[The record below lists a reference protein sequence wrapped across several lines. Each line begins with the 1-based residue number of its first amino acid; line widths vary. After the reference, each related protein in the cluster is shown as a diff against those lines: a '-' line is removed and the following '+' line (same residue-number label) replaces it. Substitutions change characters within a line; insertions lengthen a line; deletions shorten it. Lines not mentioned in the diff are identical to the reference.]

1 MPSPDQDALQQ
12 AFADHSRRWQGF
24 KFVYPV
30 ISRRAG
36 GLSIGVNLNTDKKCN
51 FACPYCQVDRS
62 VPGSSMPASAD
73 EVMVEVEKIL
83 NLYQKDELIFPN
95 ILPEHRRLKDIS
107 FSGDGEPTLSP
118 LFPEIAKRLA
128 DQNPCKLVLIT
139 NSTLVHLPKV
149 REGIAALCSKN
160 GEVWAK
166 LDAGSEP
173 FFKVMSGSK
182 FSLDTITQHIAD
194 LLSEFPGRVQ
204 TMLCQIDGS
213 GWNAV
218 ETYLYT
224 ERLKSIRDVAQ
235 KRLRE
240 VQLYTT
246 ARHTASNI
254 GPEPS
259 IIMDTVANQVR
270 YACPGLKVGIYA

>member
-1 MPSPDQDALQQ
+1 MDDTLALKA
-12 AFADHSRRWQGF
+12 AFADHSRLLQGF

-62 VPGSSMPASAD
+62 IPGSNMPASAD

-83 NLYQKDELIFPN
+83 EICRKGELCFFPH
-95 ILPEHRRLKDIS
+95 ILPEHKMLKDIS

-128 DQNPCKLVLIT
+128 DLNPCKLVLIT

-224 ERLKSIRDVAQ
+224 ERLKSIHEAAQ
-235 KRLRE
+235 KHLRE